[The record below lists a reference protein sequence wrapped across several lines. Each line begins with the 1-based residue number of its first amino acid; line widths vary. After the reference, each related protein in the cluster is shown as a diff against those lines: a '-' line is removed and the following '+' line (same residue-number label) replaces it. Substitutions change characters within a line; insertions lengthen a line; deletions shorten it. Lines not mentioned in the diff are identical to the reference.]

1 MDDKNK
7 NQNTENQ
14 ENINKQNPDL
24 SNKKKDKSRNGLYFI
39 LFLLL
44 AILSVVTWL
53 YVDQK
58 QANIEIETQ
67 LTIEKDSLKSHLLAL
82 RSEYDSLQSDN
93 DSINFQLNTEKEK
106 IDKLISQLK
115 YVKST
120 NYAKIK
126 ELKNELGTLRKVAKS
141 YIRQIDSLNT
151 RNQELVAENIKVK
164 DEIKIAK
171 SSNIDLSEK
180 NKDLSGKVELAK
192 QLQTEN
198 LNAIAINKRG
208 KTRTKINKIEKIKVC
223 FTIKANVLA
232 KSGDKDVYIR
242 IAGPDDFI
250 LAKSEDDLFEFQ
262 GQKIVYSA
270 MRTIEYN
277 NQNVDACIF
286 WQNKGDLLP
295 GNYDVYIFADG
306 NQIGT
311 TSFTLEEP
319 GLF

>member
-1 MDDKNK
+1 MKMEDKDKN
-7 NQNTENQ
+7 QENQ
-14 ENINKQNPDL
+14 ENTQKQSPDL
-24 SNKKKDKSRNGLYFI
+24 SNKKKNKSRSGLYFI

-67 LTIEKDSLKSHLLAL
+67 LTIEKDSLKSHLLSL
-82 RSEYDSLQSDN
+82 RNEYDSLLSDN
-93 DSINFQLNTEKEK
+93 DSMNIQLNTEKEK
-106 IDKLISQLK
+106 IDKLLSQLK

-171 SSNIDLSEK
+171 STNIDLTEK
-180 NKDLSGKVELAK
+180 NKDLSGKVELAE

-198 LNAIAINKRG
+198 LKAFAINKRG
-208 KTRTKINKIEKIKVC
+208 KEKSKINKIEKIKVC

-232 KSGDKDVYIR
+232 KPGDRDVFIR

-250 LAKSEDDLFEFQ
+250 LAKSEDDLFEYQ
-262 GQKIVYSA
+262 GQKIIYSA

-311 TSFTLEEP
+311 TNFTLEKP